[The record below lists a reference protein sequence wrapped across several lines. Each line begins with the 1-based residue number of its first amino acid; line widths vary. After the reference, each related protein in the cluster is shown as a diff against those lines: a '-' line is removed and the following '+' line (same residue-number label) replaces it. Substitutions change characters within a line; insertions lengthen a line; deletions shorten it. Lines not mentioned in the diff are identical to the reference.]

1 MSVYVLGNRK
11 HEPRI
16 RGRVYERRRGRLEVA
31 VFADEAELLGTVS
44 VVPGE
49 VVLGPDVDA
58 ALDTE
63 VVVRLMRAPVAV
75 WQRAVGHA
83 VGRAHGL
90 KSGWRHLPDPLVLA
104 RVLPVSCRPENESGA
119 RVAVATAEPRRYRQT
134 RETTTTTTTI

>member
-1 MSVYVLGNRK
+1 MSLYVLGNRK

-16 RGRVYERRRGRLEVA
+16 RGRVYERRGGRLEVA

-58 ALDTE
+58 ALNTE

-75 WQRAVGHA
+75 GQRAVGHA

-90 KSGWRHLPDPLVLA
+90 KSA
-104 RVLPVSCRPENESGA
+104 
-119 RVAVATAEPRRYRQT
+119 
-134 RETTTTTTTI
+134 